1 MKGKISMIQILIDE
15 INRMMTVF
23 SARLDIANDNAK
35 WYSTFALA
43 ECAGIASYL
52 KTEDS
57 LPLQTSLVL
66 LGISLLWFICSV
78 YINFGIRRI
87 MMEQSAQAISQF
99 SDLKGPLEIEISDAA
114 EKDALKKQIHKI
126 IKRWRAGYTGNKKWD
141 TERFNILGLAFF
153 GLGTACACIGILSR

>member
-1 MKGKISMIQILIDE
+1 MKGKISMIQILIDG

-114 EKDALKKQIHKI
+114 EKDALKKQIHKLLNAGEQEI
-126 IKRWRAGYTGNKKWD
+126 LEIKSGTLSVLIFLVSHFSVLVQRALVSVY
-141 TERFNILGLAFF
+141 
-153 GLGTACACIGILSR
+153 